1 MRFLVL
7 IGLLTSVAWHGA
19 VAKDQSPQ
27 ARQAPEG
34 NERFIAYKKGK
45 QLFINA
51 TIIDGTGAPPR
62 SNTDV
67 FVNDGVIENVTERT
81 GPRNQMLMKDVTV
94 IDMAGKTLLP
104 GLVMMH
110 EHLFYPMRG
119 DNYASM
125 PYSFPALYL
134 AGGETTART
143 TGSMSPYT
151 DLGVRAAI
159 ESGQAIGPKLDIT
172 GPYLT
177 GPGIPIYDMI
187 ELKGPQQ
194 ARETVNFWA
203 DQGVTSFKVYMH
215 ITRENLKAAI
225 GVAHARGIKV
235 TGHLCSVTYREA
247 AELGIDNLEHG
258 FGAMTDFVK
267 GKKPDECPK
276 GGGSALAD
284 VDLASAKFKSLV
296 KFLIDHHVVLT
307 STLGVFESFAPG
319 RPEAS
324 EAARNLLIPEL
335 REDYEKTWA
344 QVQKG
349 GPRYDR
355 EGVVFA
361 KLMKAQKMFVDT
373 GGTLMMGSDPTG
385 YGGVLPGYSSKREL
399 ELLVESGFS
408 FPQAV
413 QIATLNAA
421 RYLGRDKEI
430 GTIEAGKHAD
440 LVVID
445 GDPMKD
451 VKAVENMPLVFKDG
465 VGYDTAAI
473 INSFKGE
480 VGLQ

>member
-1 MRFLVL
+1 MRFLLLIAVL
-7 IGLLTSVAWHGA
+7 ASVAWHGA
-19 VAKDQSPQ
+19 VAKESPR
-27 ARQAPEG
+27 ATKAPEG

-45 QLFINA
+45 LLFINA
-51 TIIDGTGAPPR
+51 TVIDGTGAPPR
-62 SNTDV
+62 HNIDV
-67 FVNDGVIENVTERT
+67 FVNNGVIENVTERN

-94 IDMAGKTLLP
+94 IEMTGKTLLP
-104 GLVMMH
+104 GFVMMH

-119 DNYASM
+119 DNYSSM

-151 DLGVRAAI
+151 DLGVKAAI
-159 ESGQAIGPKLDIT
+159 ESGNAIGPNFDIT

-177 GPGIPIYDMI
+177 GPGFPIYDMI
-187 ELKGPQQ
+187 ALKGPQQ
-194 ARETVNFWA
+194 AKETVNFWA
-203 DQGVTSFKVYMH
+203 DQSVTSFKVYMH
-215 ITRENLKAAI
+215 ITRENLKAVI
-225 GVAHARGIKV
+225 DTAHARGLKV

-267 GKKPDECPK
+267 ARRPDECPK

-284 VDLASAKFKSLV
+284 VDLDGAKFRSLV
-296 KFLIDHHVVLT
+296 KFLIDHHVALT
-307 STLGVFESFAPG
+307 STLGVFESFAPK

-324 EAARNLLIPEL
+324 EAARALLIPEL
-335 REDYEKTWA
+335 REDYEKQWA
-344 QVQKG
+344 EVQKG

-355 EGVVFA
+355 EGVAFS
-361 KLMKAQKMFVDT
+361 KLMKAQKMFADA

-413 QIATLNAA
+413 QIAALNAA
-421 RYLGRDKEI
+421 RFLGRDKEI
-430 GTIEAGKHAD
+430 GTIDVGKHAD

-451 VKAVENMPLVFKDG
+451 VGAVEHMPLVFKDG

-473 INSFKGE
+473 IASFKGE